1 MYGARQASDMADG
14 RPHTF
19 LTPKL
24 AAPLTSTDSVSS
36 ALAITPTKAVH
47 EVAEALYGKR
57 HGSAHH
63 SLAADEAKEGNTD
76 KEKSGG
82 LTKVME
88 KLHLMKTKTEADATA
103 EGKEKH
109 DKDRKNPAADQWL
122 AMRRLSEGE
131 LREVA
136 GYGNWGNAQ
145 PGELFLNVSLMW
157 PRCGRDADG
166 TVLCAD
172 ATCARRV
179 PAEWHGV
186 AVSHRQPW
194 RCPAQHRVCHPG
206 YHPGMHLALS
216 RETG

>member
-1 MYGARQASDMADG
+1 MYGARQASNTADG
-14 RPHTF
+14 PSHTF
-19 LTPKL
+19 ITPHL
-24 AAPLTSTDSVSS
+24 ATLLTSTDSVSS
-36 ALAITPTKAVH
+36 ALAIDPDKAVH

-63 SLAADEAKEGNTD
+63 SLPADEAKEGNKD

-103 EGKEKH
+103 EGNEKH
-109 DKDRKNPAADQWL
+109 DKDRKNPAADQWV

-136 GYGNWGNAQ
+136 GYGKWGNAQ
-145 PGELFLNVSLMW
+145 PGELFLNVSLPW
-157 PRCGRDADG
+157 PSCGRDADNI
-166 TVLCAD
+166 VLCAD

-186 AVSHRQPW
+186 SVAHR
-194 RCPAQHRVCHPG
+194 
-206 YHPGMHLALS
+206 
-216 RETG
+216 